1 MPSDRLAERIGRCV
15 AGLALF
21 GAGVACIIAAE
32 LGAAPWDVFHQGV
45 SELTGIPIGTV
56 IVITGAVLLLAWIPL
71 RERPGLGTLLNALEI
86 GLVVDLVLPRLPDPA
101 ALVPRAA
108 MLVVGL
114 LAVAVGSGLYI
125 GAGLGPGPRDGIMT
139 GLARRGMSLRL
150 ARTAIELTVL
160 VAGLA
165 LGATA
170 GVGTAAFAFGIGP
183 LVQVMLPRLGMREPA
198 QLGAVPVRQYRET

>member
-1 MPSDRLAERIGRCV
+1 MPSDRLAERIARCV

-21 GAGVACIIAAE
+21 GGGIACLIAAE
-32 LGAAPWDVFHQGV
+32 LGAAPWDVFHQGM

-56 IVITGAVLLLAWIPL
+56 IVITGVVLLVAWIPL
-71 RERPGLGTLLNALEI
+71 RERPGLGTLLNAFEI
-86 GLVVDLVLPRLPDPA
+86 GLVVDLVLPRLPGPD

-108 MLVVGL
+108 MLLGGL
-114 LAVAVGSGLYI
+114 LAVAAGSGLYI
-125 GAGLGPGPRDGIMT
+125 GAGLGPGPRDGLMT
-139 GLARRGMSLRL
+139 GLARRGVSLRL
-150 ARTAIELTVL
+150 ARTGIELTVL

-183 LVQVMLPRLGMREPA
+183 LVQVMLPRLRMREPE
-198 QLGAVPVRQYRET
+198 QLRAVPVRQYRET